1 MARGLAFPHAALA
14 IQVIR
19 RRRPLSGK
27 KWSTQTSY
35 AVTSLAASQATP
47 AHLAGWVRGHWGIE
61 ALHHIRSPGVSGAAA
76 RCCGKRHAEGF
87 YRASPR
93 MWCS

>member
-1 MARGLAFPHAALA
+1 MREKGHGRAERRTLKVTVVARGLAFPHAALA

-47 AHLAGWVRGHWGIE
+47 AHARDATRTLATLRLI
-61 ALHHIRSPGVSGAAA
+61 P
-76 RCCGKRHAEGF
+76 
-87 YRASPR
+87 P
-93 MWCS
+93 

>member
-1 MARGLAFPHAALA
+1 VARGLAFPHAALA

-27 KWSTQTSY
+27 KWSTQTRY

-47 AHLAGWVRGHWGIE
+47 AQLAGWIRGHWGIE